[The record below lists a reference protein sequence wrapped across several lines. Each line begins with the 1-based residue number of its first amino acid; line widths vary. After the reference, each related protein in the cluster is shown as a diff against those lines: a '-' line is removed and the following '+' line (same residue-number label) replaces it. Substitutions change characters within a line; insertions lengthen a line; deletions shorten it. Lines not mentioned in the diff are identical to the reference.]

1 MTEKEMR
8 CVKALRICHSNEDC
22 RDCEFMESDRYEKPC
37 VNILFEDAADIIES
51 LSERLEAAQPKWISV
66 EERLP
71 GDPLDGVGEV
81 VELLI
86 DKGTAKEVLPGYY
99 DHNEKDWVIYFG
111 DISGCHR
118 RKYFSWGYV
127 TKWRSLSEPPKEE
140 A

>member
-1 MTEKEMR
+1 MSKTGYALGKMPEPQNGEEVKGCLRHSREVLRKAFGDLFGRTTFDFALEYIEM
-8 CVKALRICHSNEDC
+8 
-22 RDCEFMESDRYEKPC
+22 
-37 VNILFEDAADIIES
+37 
-51 LSERLEAAQPKWISV
+51 LEAAQPKWISV

-86 DKGTAKEVLPGYY
+86 DKGSAKEVLPGYY

-111 DISGCHR
+111 DTLGGHR
-118 RKYFSWGYV
+118 RKYFSWWHV
-127 TKWRSLSEPPKEE
+127 IKWRPLPEPPKEE

>member
-1 MTEKEMR
+1 MTPKAMR
-8 CVKALRICHSNEDC
+8 CVRALRICHSNEDC
-22 RDCEFMESDRYEKPC
+22 RDCEFAESDRDEKPC
-37 VNILFEDAADIIES
+37 VNILFEDAADLIQS
-51 LSERLEAAQPKWISV
+51 LSEQLEAAQPKWIGV

-71 GDPLDGVGEV
+71 GDPLDGAGEV

-99 DHNEKDWVIYFG
+99 DHNEKDWVVYIG
-111 DISGCHR
+111 DISGVYLSKH
-118 RKYFSWGYV
+118 FSWWNV